1 MFPGT
6 PDRVRA
12 PTAMSTKI
20 YTGFAA
26 PRLSTRAALK
36 VLGEAR
42 PALQALVDTK
52 HRKLLARR
60 MASFLDRWCLQQ
72 AGLIPLPVTEA
83 PEEPPKA
90 SRSTW
95 WTVTEELE
103 AEQAKCRAGHRREPL
118 IDCDAELSLWIR
130 PTGGRVLGMVQEER
144 LGVRDVLIALPG
156 FEDYAYWNNT
166 DPDENVSSRAWRARG
181 RAWDEVL
188 DSETVPVLSMRLQ
201 PGFAHLEDVTP
212 YLPSLEERL
221 GHYATRRVQDEHL
234 RETWTPAPGSGDLSG
249 AMRALRKGEEAL
261 KDPESALSVRRR
273 ELIEAYRPALVA
285 DLVPWLL
292 EPLSKVPVLS
302 PALSPAPQDSDAP
315 APQPASDEGCATES
329 PSGPAPTDAAQG

>member
-1 MFPGT
+1 
-6 PDRVRA
+6 
-12 PTAMSTKI
+12 MSTKI
-20 YTGFAA
+20 YSGFAA

-42 PALQALVDTK
+42 PALQALVDAK

-60 MASFLDRWCLQQ
+60 MAGFVDRWCLQK
-72 AGLIPLPVTEA
+72 AGLIPMPA
-83 PEEPPKA
+83 PDAEHEDKDSTPREN
-90 SRSTW
+90 RSAW
-95 WTVTEELE
+95 WTVSEALE

-118 IDCDAELSLWIR
+118 IDCDAEISLWIR

-188 DSETVPVLSMRLQ
+188 DSETVPVFSMRLQ
-201 PGFAHLEDVTP
+201 PSFAHLEDVTP

-221 GHYATRRVQDEHL
+221 ARYATDRVQDEHL
-234 RETWTPAPGSGDLSG
+234 REVWTPAPGSGDLSG

-273 ELIEAYRPALVA
+273 ELIDAYRPALVA
-285 DLVPWLL
+285 DLAPWLL
-292 EPLSKVPVLS
+292 EALSKVPALT
-302 PALSPAPQDSDAP
+302 PAVPAASHDAT
-315 APQPASDEGCATES
+315 ATQPASGEGSATE
-329 PSGPAPTDAAQG
+329 PPAGAAPTDPDQA